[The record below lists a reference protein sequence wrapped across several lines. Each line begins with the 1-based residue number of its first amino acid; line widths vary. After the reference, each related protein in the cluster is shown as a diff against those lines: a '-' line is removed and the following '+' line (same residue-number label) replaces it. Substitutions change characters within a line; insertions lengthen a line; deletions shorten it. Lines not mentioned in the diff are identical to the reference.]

1 MKLESLITKPNG
13 LACKRCYELS
23 AFPCHSML
31 FPSRHSPKN
40 SQAGDLP
47 CSALRLH
54 CVTAYPHIL
63 RLAMS
68 IVDIVDLPIIIRGNI
83 AKCKTNTL
91 LSEPSKSTLWRHARG
106 KPSRRDKATK
116 QQYLTP
122 CEEKALLEYVL
133 RMSERG

>member
-1 MKLESLITKPNG
+1 MMKLESLITKPNG

-68 IVDIVDLPIIIRGNI
+68 IVDIVDLPIIIHDI
-83 AKCKTNTL
+83 AKRKTNA
-91 LSEPSKSTLWRHARG
+91 LSSKPSKSI
-106 KPSRRDKATK
+106 
-116 QQYLTP
+116 
-122 CEEKALLEYVL
+122 
-133 RMSERG
+133 